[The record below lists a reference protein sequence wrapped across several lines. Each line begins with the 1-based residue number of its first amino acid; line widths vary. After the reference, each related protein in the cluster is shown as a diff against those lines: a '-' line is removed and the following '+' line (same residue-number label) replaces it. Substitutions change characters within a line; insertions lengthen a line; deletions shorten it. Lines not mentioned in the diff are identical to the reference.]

1 MKQLVLVEEKWKKQV
16 NKILFKILKVV
27 MLFGIMKSLFIYY
40 EEFI

>member
-1 MKQLVLVEEKWKKQV
+1 MKQLVLVEKWKKQV
-16 NKILFKILKVV
+16 NKILFKIQKVV